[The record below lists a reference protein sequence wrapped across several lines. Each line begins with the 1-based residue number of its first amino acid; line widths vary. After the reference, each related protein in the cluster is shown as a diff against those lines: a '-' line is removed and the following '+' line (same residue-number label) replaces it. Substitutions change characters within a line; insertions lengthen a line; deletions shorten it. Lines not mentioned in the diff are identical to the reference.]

1 MPKAS
6 TITRPAIPLKPEFE
20 KILRTDEVFG
30 TGVGNDVEE
39 RLNSAFDLLLIRS
52 GLEIAPSMFLLLSM
66 CSGLTLGGIIF
77 VVQENILT
85 AAMGMVAGGVIPLV
99 WALVAQS
106 LRRQKMLTQ
115 LPDMIDELARAA
127 RTGRS
132 VDQCL
137 MLVAQDT
144 PAPLGSELKRCAG
157 RLDLGIGMQGA
168 LVDLPVRTG
177 IVTTKILAMALAVHA
192 TSGGDL
198 ISVLERLSRT
208 IRSRMLYLARLRA
221 STAASRATAV
231 LMLVIPPLVLAFF
244 MFRDPTYFS
253 KLFAVKWGRILT
265 VIAAV
270 LDIVGVVW
278 VLRVLK
284 SSQQT

>member
-1 MPKAS
+1 MAKTS
-6 TITRPAIPLKPEFE
+6 TITRPAIALKPEFE

-30 TGVGNDVEE
+30 TGVGNDIED
-39 RLNSAFDLLLIRS
+39 RLNNAFDLLLIRS

-66 CSGLTLGGIIF
+66 CTGLTLGGLIF

-85 AAMGMVAGGVIPLV
+85 TSLGVFAGGLIPLI
-99 WALVAQS
+99 WALIAQS
-106 LRRQKMLTQ
+106 TRRQKMLTQ

-157 RLDLGIGMQGA
+157 RLDLGIGMPGA
-168 LVDLPVRTG
+168 LADLPVRTG
-177 IVTTKILAMALAVHA
+177 IVTTKILAMALSVHA

-221 STAASRATAV
+221 STAASRATAI
-231 LMLVIPPLVLAFF
+231 LMLVIPPLVLGFF
-244 MFRDPTYFS
+244 MFRDPAYFS
-253 KLFAVKWGRILT
+253 KLFSVKWGRIITL
-265 VIAAV
+265 IAAALDV
-270 LDIVGVVW
+270 LGVVW

-284 SSQQT
+284 NSQQT

>member
-1 MPKAS
+1 MAKRS
-6 TITRPAIPLKPEFE
+6 VITRPAIPPRPEFE

-30 TGVGNDVEE
+30 TGVGNDIED
-39 RLNSAFDLLLIRS
+39 RLNNAFDLLLIRS
-52 GLEIAPSMFLLLSM
+52 GLEIAPSLFLLLSM
-66 CSGLTLGGIIF
+66 CTGLTLGGLIF
-77 VVQENILT
+77 VAQENILT
-85 AAMGMVAGGVIPLV
+85 TSLGVFAGGLLPLI

-106 LRRQKMLTQ
+106 IRRQKMLMQ

-144 PAPLGSELKRCAG
+144 PAPLGLELKRCAG
-157 RLDLGIGMQGA
+157 RLDLGIGMPGA
-168 LVDLPVRTG
+168 LADLPVRTG
-177 IVTTKILAMALAVHA
+177 IVTTKILSMALSVHA

-221 STAASRATAV
+221 STAASRATAI
-231 LMLVIPPLVLAFF
+231 LMLVIPPLVLGFF
-244 MFRDPTYFS
+244 MLRDPAYFS
-253 KLFAVKWGRILT
+253 KLFAVKWGRIITLIAVALD
-265 VIAAV
+265 VIG
-270 LDIVGVVW
+270 IVW

-284 SSQQT
+284 NSQQT

>member
-1 MPKAS
+1 MAKQP
-6 TITRPAIPLKPEFE
+6 TITRPAIALKPEFE

-30 TGVGNDVEE
+30 TGVGNDIED
-39 RLNSAFDLLLIRS
+39 RLNNAFDLLLIRS

-66 CSGLTLGGIIF
+66 CTGLTVGGLIF

-85 AAMGMVAGGVIPLV
+85 TSLGVFAGGLIPLI
-99 WALVAQS
+99 WALIAQS
-106 LRRQKMLTQ
+106 TRRQKMLTQ
-115 LPDMIDELARAA
+115 LPEMIDELARAA

-137 MLVAQDT
+137 MLVAHDT

-157 RLDLGIGMQGA
+157 RLDLGIGMPGA
-168 LVDLPVRTG
+168 LADLPVRTG
-177 IVTTKILAMALAVHA
+177 IVTTKILAMALSVHA

-221 STAASRATAV
+221 STAASRATAI

-244 MFRDPTYFS
+244 MFRDPAYFS
-253 KLFAVKWGRILT
+253 KLFSVKWGRIITL
-265 VIAAV
+265 IAAALDV
-270 LDIVGVVW
+270 LGVVW

-284 SSQQT
+284 NSQQT